1 MNNYSEALLTG
12 NGLTLGEALS
22 MGGQTTAI
30 GLGIVFGV
38 LVVLMLVLI
47 LFKVIFY
54 KDPSKQKKETEAEQQ
69 PVAEV
74 IQAQEVKDETD
85 EEELI
90 AILTAAVAASL
101 NTSTYNLQIKSY
113 RRVDDRRP
121 SWNKAGL
128 RETISNRF

>member
-1 MNNYSEALLTG
+1 MNYSEALLTG

-38 LVVLMLVLI
+38 LVVLMLVLV

-54 KDPSKQKKETEAEQQ
+54 KDPSKQKKENAANQTA
-69 PVAEV
+69 A
-74 IQAQEVKDETD
+74 AQVMHLQETKAETD

>member
-1 MNNYSEALLTG
+1 MNYSEALLTG

-38 LVVLMLVLI
+38 LLVLMLVLV

-54 KDPSKQKKETEAEQQ
+54 KDPSKQKKVAATEVNAPVVNET
-69 PVAEV
+69 
-74 IQAQEVKDETD
+74 IEVKDETD

-113 RRVDDRRP
+113 RRVEDRRP

>member
-1 MNNYSEALLTG
+1 MNYSEALLTG
-12 NGLTLGEALS
+12 KGVQLGEALS
-22 MGGQTTAI
+22 TGGLTTVV

-38 LVVLMLVLI
+38 LLILMIVLC

-54 KDPSKQKKETEAEQQ
+54 KDPAKVKKAEAPVVEEVTET
-69 PVAEV
+69 
-74 IQAQEVKDETD
+74 VKEETQD
-85 EEELI
+85 KGELI

-113 RRVDDRRP
+113 RRVKDNRP
-121 SWNKAGL
+121 SWNKEGL